1 MSNEALNT
9 LRQRPAELRELLVG
23 VDAHDRPS
31 YDKAYIVLGYLA
43 DRLRPRPRRGYVDE
57 THDQIAEATGLK
69 KRSVETCLR
78 AFDAIGITVVIRPA
92 QPGSAPRRTIPFLDP
107 ERSRADPRAFQRE
120 RSRADPCAFQ
130 SATVTGRDPERS
142 RVAAERSRADPCPP
156 PVFPPEDLSPS
167 APPSSGATDVVGD
180 RPAGGKELKKEGEH
194 EQIDRVLDDAAGR
207 VAKLREEQG
216 WGKAGP
222 EAIAKLRTVAEQQ
235 HRGHAERWLQ
245 HATVTETSAA
255 VAVAGRITGDATAVP
270 HQIRSPYF
278 EAEEATL
285 RPAATATSATGPAP
299 PSTTTGADPALTDP
313 TDPTDLQPI
322 IALLRDDESYRRYI
336 SGDTP

>member
-9 LRQRPAELRELLVG
+9 LRQRPAELRELLAG

-43 DRLRPRPRRGYVDE
+43 DRVRRARGYVDE

-92 QPGSAPRRTIPFLDP
+92 QPGSAPRRTIPFLEP
-107 ERSRADPRAFQRE
+107 ERSRVDPRAFQRE

-130 SATVTGRDPERS
+130 SATVMGSDPERS

-156 PVFPPEDLSPS
+156 PVLPPEDLSPS
-167 APPSSGATDVVGD
+167 APPSSDATDVVGD
-180 RPAGGKELKKEGEH
+180 RPSGGKELKKEGEH
-194 EQIDRVLDDAAGR
+194 EQIDRVLAQAAER

-222 EAIAKLRTVAEQQ
+222 EAIAKLRTQAEE
-235 HRGHAERWLQ
+235 HRDAAGRWLQ
-245 HATVTETSAA
+245 HPDVTETSAA

-270 HQIRSPYF
+270 HEIRSPYF
-278 EAEEATL
+278 EAEEATP
-285 RPAATATSATGPAP
+285 RPAVTEDGPSATGPAP
-299 PSTTTGADPALTDP
+299 PSTTTGADPALTEPIDP
-313 TDPTDLQPI
+313 SEPQPI
-322 IALLRDDESYRRYI
+322 TALIRDNESYQRYI